1 MTKREC
7 YIEVLLR
14 NGLNLHK
21 KDALF
26 ISIQISQSDFASEIE
41 KKAREFGLEDIFIFY
56 NDSKNKNNKLSE
68 YIEKDAKFLFFTSE
82 NTQSL
87 NMAMVSDLINNDIGI
102 QYTVAV
108 LPNQNIISEE
118 ELYYYSSISD
128 KDAVINWNRKISDNN
143 KIVSQIKNFDLK
155 MLKIEN
161 LIDTNLTMHFSGKII
176 GNSEFNRMKLFPNYK
191 VELIPNTESVKG
203 FVKATSAIVVGTEIV
218 EELSLYI
225 DNGAVKEYDCTA
237 GNKAVKEILNPSYSP
252 VVEAIGLIDKEAPT
266 YRKYDGY
273 NNIVLDR
280 TSNPYILISSYDEK
294 NDDKKRLV
302 VPIGSVSL
310 KVVGYNEK
318 GKCIPL
324 YEEEGFSKKIVPNK
338 K

>member
-1 MTKREC
+1 MGKRDG

-14 NGLNLHK
+14 NGLNIHK
-21 KDALF
+21 RDALF
-26 ISIQISQSDFASEIE
+26 ISIQTGQSSLASEIE

-68 YIEKDAKFLFFTSE
+68 YIEKNAKFLFFTSE

-87 NMAMVSDLINNDIGI
+87 NMSMISDLINNDIGI

-108 LPNQNIISEE
+108 LPNDRFISED

-128 KDAVINWNRKISDNN
+128 KNAVINWNKKISDIN
-143 KIVSQIKNFDLK
+143 KVVSQIKNFDLK
-155 MLKIEN
+155 MLNIESLN
-161 LIDTNLTMHFSGKII
+161 DTNLIMHFSGKTI
-176 GNSEFNRMKLFPNYK
+176 GNSELNRMKLFPNYK
-191 VELIPNTESVKG
+191 VELIPEKESVKG
-203 FVKATSAIVVGTEIV
+203 FVKSTSAIVVGTEIV
-218 EELSLYI
+218 EELSLFI
-225 DNGAVKEYDCTA
+225 DNGEVKDYDCTT
-237 GNKAVKEILNPSYSP
+237 GNKAISEILNPSYFP
-252 VVEAIGLIDKEAPT
+252 VVEAIGLIDKEEPT
-266 YRKYDGY
+266 YRKYDGF

-294 NDDKKRLV
+294 NDEKKSLV
-302 VPIGSVSL
+302 VPIGSLSL

-318 GKCIPL
+318 GKSIPL
-324 YEEEGFSKKIVPNK
+324 YEEEGFSKKLVPNK